1 MEIPIRGGW
10 ASGHCRTWTSTFGR
24 AHWLRF
30 EEEEDSVLFR
40 TNLSDSPTSTLAVE
54 DSAVF
59 GLAGH
64 GTAAEDSEL
73 QSPYTRLAGRV
84 DGHLRDFD

>member
-1 MEIPIRGGW
+1 
-10 ASGHCRTWTSTFGR
+10 
-24 AHWLRF
+24 
-30 EEEEDSVLFR
+30 
-40 TNLSDSPTSTLAVE
+40 LAVE